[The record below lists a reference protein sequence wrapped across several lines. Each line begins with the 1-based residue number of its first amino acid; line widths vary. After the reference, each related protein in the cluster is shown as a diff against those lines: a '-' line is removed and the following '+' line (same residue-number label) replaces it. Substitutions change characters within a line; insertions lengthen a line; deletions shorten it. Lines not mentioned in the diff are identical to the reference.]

1 MYLILIFGML
11 FLNSGCSSRILG
23 TVIDV
28 ETGKPI
34 EGAVIHADWAMRK
47 GIPGLQYSQDYA
59 VAEAVTDKNGK
70 FKVTGVFN
78 PFVSPP
84 TVVIYKKGY
93 VAWRNDYIFP
103 DYRHREGF
111 EWKGGK
117 LINLERF
124 KDYSHS
130 KHEAFI
136 TMGLSINTSLKL
148 FKAYSWE
155 DNLASKEEEL
165 AREKWANRKD
175 SGYTEKEIWKEV
187 VDELYPQAGITKNE
201 HRTNQSSRQ

>member
-1 MYLILIFGML
+1 MFV
-11 FLNSGCSSRILG
+11 LNSACSSRISG
-23 TVIDV
+23 TVIDA

-47 GIPGLQYSQDYA
+47 GVPGLQYSQDYA
-59 VAEAVTDKNGK
+59 VAESVSDNEGK
-70 FKVTGVFN
+70 FKVSGVIN

-103 DYRHREGF
+103 DYQHREGS
-111 EWKGGK
+111 EWKGGRVIK
-117 LINLERF
+117 LERF
-124 KDYSHS
+124 KNYSHS

-136 TMGLSINTSLKL
+136 TMALSINSSLKL
-148 FKAYSWE
+148 YKAYSWE
-155 DNLASKEEEL
+155 DILATKEEEL
-165 AREKWANRKD
+165 ARERWANKKD

-187 VDELYPQAGITKNE
+187 IDELYPQAEQQKMNTEQINRADSK
-201 HRTNQSSRQ
+201 